1 MYRELKTKTL
11 NDELQIHISVKWAV
25 QILFLVFTLTG
36 AWFTIN
42 ANIESNVKE
51 IQHIK
56 EALIEFE
63 QNLDE
68 RLEPLESEREQRLAE
83 MNKSLLDKVLG
94 KDSD

>member
-11 NDELQIHISVKWAV
+11 TDELQIHISVKWAV

-94 KDSD
+94 KNSD

>member
-1 MYRELKTKTL
+1 MSKTL

-36 AWFTIN
+36 AWYTLN
-42 ANIESNVKE
+42 ANINDNAKE
-51 IQHIK
+51 IEHIK

-63 QNLDE
+63 KNLDE
-68 RLEPLESEREQRLAE
+68 RMYPLEAEREQRLTE

-94 KDSD
+94 KDD